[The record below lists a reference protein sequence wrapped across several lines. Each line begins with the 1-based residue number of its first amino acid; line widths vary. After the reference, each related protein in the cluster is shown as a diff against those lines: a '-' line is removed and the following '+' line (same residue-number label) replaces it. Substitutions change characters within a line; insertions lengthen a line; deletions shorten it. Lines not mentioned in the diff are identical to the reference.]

1 MCGFITSSGTT
12 YYIDRVNKTFCGGK
26 FKNPV
31 IFTSAN
37 IIIIGNKGII
47 TLEDG
52 RIVRTSV
59 VLRYF

>member
-12 YYIDRVNKTFCGGK
+12 YYIDSVNKTFCGGK

-37 IIIIGNKGII
+37 IIIDNKGII

>member
-12 YYIDRVNKTFCGGK
+12 YYIDSVNKTFCGGK
-26 FKNPV
+26 FKNTV

-37 IIIIGNKGII
+37 IIIGNKGII

>member
-12 YYIDRVNKTFCGGK
+12 YYIDSVNKTFCGGK

-31 IFTSAN
+31 IFTSTN
-37 IIIIGNKGII
+37 IIIGNKGII

-52 RIVRTSV
+52 R
-59 VLRYF
+59 L

>member
-12 YYIDRVNKTFCGGK
+12 YYIDSVNKTFCGGK
-26 FKNPV
+26 FKNLV

-37 IIIIGNKGII
+37 IITGNKGII

>member
-12 YYIDRVNKTFCGGK
+12 YYIDSVNKTFCGGK

-37 IIIIGNKGII
+37 IIGNKGII

>member
-12 YYIDRVNKTFCGGK
+12 YYIDSVNKTFCGCK

-37 IIIIGNKGII
+37 IIIGNK
-47 TLEDG
+47 
-52 RIVRTSV
+52 
-59 VLRYF
+59 

>member
-12 YYIDRVNKTFCGGK
+12 YYIDSVNKTFCGGK
-26 FKNPV
+26 FKNQV

-37 IIIIGNKGII
+37 IIIGNKGII
-47 TLEDG
+47 TLEGG

>member
-12 YYIDRVNKTFCGGK
+12 YYIDSVNKTFYDGK

-37 IIIIGNKGII
+37 IIIDNKGII

>member
-12 YYIDRVNKTFCGGK
+12 YYIDSVNKTFCGGK

-31 IFTSAN
+31 IFTSDN
-37 IIIIGNKGII
+37 IIIGNKGII

>member
-1 MCGFITSSGTT
+1 MCGFITSSSTT
-12 YYIDRVNKTFCGGK
+12 YYIDSVNKTFCGGK

-37 IIIIGNKGII
+37 IIIGNKGII

>member
-12 YYIDRVNKTFCGGK
+12 YYIDSVNKTFCGGK

-31 IFTSAN
+31 IFTSSN
-37 IIIIGNKGII
+37 IIIGNKGII

>member
-12 YYIDRVNKTFCGGK
+12 YYIDSVNKTFCGGK

-37 IIIIGNKGII
+37 IIGNKGII
-47 TLEDG
+47 TLED
-52 RIVRTSV
+52 
-59 VLRYF
+59 